1 MILMLD
7 FDGVLHPDPCHDTSL
22 LFCRLSLLEGVL
34 RENPHVDIVITS
46 TWRASRTIDELKG
59 IFSPSIACRI
69 VGVTP
74 SWRDHEELA
83 ASIGPTYIRSVEIEA
98 WLRSTGEPWQSWVAI
113 DDKPYWFRPF
123 CKNLLTCDSHTGL
136 TQEVAFELR
145 SRLETAKRWN

>member
-22 LFCRLSLLEGVL
+22 LFCRLPILEGVL
-34 RENPHVDIVITS
+34 RENPHVEIVVTS
-46 TWRASRTIDELKG
+46 TWRAGRSIDELRCL
-59 IFSPSIACRI
+59 FSPGIACRLI
-69 VGVTP
+69 GVTP

-98 WLRSTGEPWQSWVAI
+98 WLRSTGTPWRTWVAL

-123 CKNLLTCDSHTGL
+123 CKNLLTCNPRTGL
-136 TQEVAFELR
+136 SLETAIELR
-145 SRLETAKRWN
+145 SRLQSDR